1 MSEIEN
7 VCLEELI
14 MSRKRKRLRRAIDP
28 CLGYYE
34 SPSVVTERETNV
46 PSSRP
51 ATRSKPLLPV
61 TSHPPPAWIPRKM
74 QGEDQLPSGEDTN
87 LIPPIACLRNDG
99 GDSPP
104 GSPMYT
110 SSTRAMRRPRKYDG
124 LRNRVVLSSEDHQ
137 EAESDVE
144 RSSPITVDAFLRKAM
159 RRPKRNGLRNRVIL
173 SSEDH
178 TAAPQTSKSEEAR
191 SRRKRQRQRRHEVDS
206 DYQPSSHETSPRLA
220 SPRRKLPKAPF
231 TKRLVTAAIMSLV
244 HPIDSLVTG
253 TAPDGRQSQRR
264 PLRFEPARSVS
275 PPPPN
280 STWSLTDPRKTD
292 PFRDS
297 SFATGGPMHDSSLAA
312 PRKPLSAWQTPWNQ
326 IPSRPDDAKHK
337 LQRRSSTIPQGS
349 EVRRM
354 VCPPLVF
361 VPLAE
366 AEAMYAS
373 SRR

>member
-1 MSEIEN
+1 MSEIGN
-7 VCLEELI
+7 VCLEELM
-14 MSRKRKRLRRAIDP
+14 MSRKCKRLRRAIDTR
-28 CLGYYE
+28 LGYYE
-34 SPSVVTERETNV
+34 FPPVVAGRGTSV

-51 ATRSKPLLPV
+51 TTTPKPLLPV

-74 QGEDQLPSGEDTN
+74 QDEDQLPSGEDTN

-99 GDSPP
+99 EDSPP
-104 GSPMYT
+104 GSAMYT
-110 SSTRAMRRPRKYDG
+110 SSKRAMRRPRKYSG

-144 RSSPITVDAFLRKAM
+144 HSPTITVDAFLRKAM

-178 TAAPQTSKSEEAR
+178 TGEEAPR
-191 SRRKRQRQRRHEVDS
+191 RRKRRRQRHHEDEVDS
-206 DYQPSSHETSPRLA
+206 DYQPSSHESSPRLA
-220 SPRRKLPKAPF
+220 PRRKLAKAPF
-231 TKRLVTAAIMSLV
+231 TKRLVTAAIMSHV
-244 HPIDSLVTG
+244 HPIDSLVT
-253 TAPDGRQSQRR
+253 GRQSQRR
-264 PLRFEPARSVS
+264 PLRFELARSVS

-297 SFATGGPMHDSSLAA
+297 SFATGGPIRDSSSAA

-326 IPSRPDDAKHK
+326 IPSRPDDAKHN

-349 EVRRM
+349 EMRRM
-354 VCPPLVF
+354 VYPPLVF

-366 AEAMYAS
+366 AEAMNAS